1 MPLSVVGCSARERG
15 RAILRRLVPRRVGS
29 CLVVRN
35 ADELRATFAERF
47 IDAVVVDLASGNDG
61 AWEAATVAREFP
73 SVPFLALS
81 AVRATDV
88 IGVAKACG
96 PMEFADVIVEGGEEE
111 VAAELLT
118 SWAFTTRFVA
128 ALTPA
133 AEPLGLRTPL
143 QQSVW
148 AAILR
153 HGGRGVQTSVL
164 AAEVGLTREHLSR
177 QFSAGGAPNLKRV
190 VDLVRILGAA
200 ELAKDMGHD
209 LPDIARV
216 LGFASPSHLSVACQ
230 RVVGVRSLSLA
241 RLRSQDLVERFLA
254 SGASRSRGAGGVAPS
269 GHL

>member
-1 MPLSVVGCSARERG
+1 MQLSIVGCSGREKG

-29 CLVVRN
+29 CLVVKG
-35 ADELRATFAERF
+35 ADELRATFRERF
-47 IDAVVVDLASGNDG
+47 VDAVVVDIAAGNDG
-61 AWEAATVAREFP
+61 AWEAAAVAREFP
-73 SVPFLALS
+73 SVPFLALTAARS
-81 AVRATDV
+81 TDLA
-88 IGVAKACG
+88 GVARACG
-96 PMEFADVIVEGGEEE
+96 EMEFAEVIVEGGEEA
-111 VAAELLT
+111 VAADLLA
-118 SWAFTTRFVA
+118 SLAFTTRFVA

-143 QQSVW
+143 QQRVW
-148 AAILR
+148 AAILGR
-153 HGGRGVQTSVL
+153 GGRGVQTSAL

-190 VDLVRILGAA
+190 IDLVRVLGAA

-241 RLRSQDLVERFLA
+241 RLRSQDLIDRFLA
-254 SGASRSRGAGGVAPS
+254 SGGSRSRGSVGVAPS
-269 GHL
+269 RPL

>member
-143 QQSVW
+143 QRTVW
-148 AAILR
+148 TAILR
-153 HGGRGVQTSVL
+153 HGGRAVQTSAL

-190 VDLVRILGAA
+190 IDFVRILGAA
-200 ELAKDMGHD
+200 ELAKNMGHD
-209 LPDIARV
+209 LPDLVRV
-216 LGFASPSHLSVACQ
+216 LGFASPTHLSATCQ
-230 RVVGVRSLSLA
+230 RVVGIRSLSLA
-241 RLRSQDLVERFLA
+241 RLRSQDLIERFLA
-254 SGASRSRGAGGVAPS
+254 SGGSRSRGRAGVAPA
-269 GHL
+269 GLL

>member
-96 PMEFADVIVEGGEEE
+96 PM
-111 VAAELLT
+111 
-118 SWAFTTRFVA
+118 
-128 ALTPA
+128 
-133 AEPLGLRTPL
+133 
-143 QQSVW
+143 
-148 AAILR
+148 
-153 HGGRGVQTSVL
+153 
-164 AAEVGLTREHLSR
+164 
-177 QFSAGGAPNLKRV
+177 
-190 VDLVRILGAA
+190 
-200 ELAKDMGHD
+200 
-209 LPDIARV
+209 
-216 LGFASPSHLSVACQ
+216 
-230 RVVGVRSLSLA
+230 
-241 RLRSQDLVERFLA
+241 
-254 SGASRSRGAGGVAPS
+254 
-269 GHL
+269 